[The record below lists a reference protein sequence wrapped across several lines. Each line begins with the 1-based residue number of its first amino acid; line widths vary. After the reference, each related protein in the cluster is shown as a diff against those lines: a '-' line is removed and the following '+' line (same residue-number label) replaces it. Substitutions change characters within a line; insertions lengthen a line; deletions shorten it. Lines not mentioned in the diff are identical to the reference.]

1 MTELD
6 TKRSEAKLW
15 QKKWFPWALAG
26 VLFLAVGL
34 LGWSSLSA
42 RSHQK
47 DMETELQLQ
56 RETIEALRAQAG
68 QEEEDEG
75 LIHEAL
81 PVITNSFIREQLHS
95 LRELVTTEYLYTNSG
110 KYENQNQ
117 ITIIGKDINIPFT
130 GKRFIVAYDGRIQ
143 AGIDIGKAQ
152 IDIDEDAR
160 AITVTL
166 PKSEIISHETF
177 EDTLVVLDETKNVFN
192 PISIENYNEF
202 VSAQKDSMEEKAIER
217 GLLTNA
223 DVEAKLIVQSFL
235 SQIPGIDT
243 YKLTIQQGA

>member
-1 MTELD
+1 MAE
-6 TKRSEAKLW
+6 TKKSEPKLW

-26 VLFLAVGL
+26 VLLLVVGL
-34 LGWSSLSA
+34 AGWSSLSA
-42 RSHQK
+42 RTRQK
-47 DMETELQLQ
+47 ELEAELQLQ

-68 QEEEDEG
+68 QEEDEG

-81 PVITNSFIREQLHS
+81 PVITDSLISEQLNA

-130 GKRFIVAYDGRIQ
+130 GKRFIVAYDGRIK

-152 IDIDEDAR
+152 IDIDEAAR
-160 AITVTL
+160 AITIAL

-177 EDTLVVLDETKNVFN
+177 EDTLVVLDETNNVFN

-202 VSAQKDSMEEKAIER
+202 VSEQKDSMEKKAIER

-223 DVEAKLIVQSFL
+223 DAEAKLMVQSFL

>member
-1 MTELD
+1 MAE
-6 TKRSEAKLW
+6 TKKSEPKLW

-26 VLFLAVGL
+26 VLLLVVGL
-34 LGWSSLSA
+34 AGWSSLSA
-42 RSHQK
+42 RTRQK
-47 DMETELQLQ
+47 ELEAELQLQ

-68 QEEEDEG
+68 QEEDEG

-81 PVITNSFIREQLHS
+81 PVITDSLISEQLNA

-130 GKRFIVAYDGRIQ
+130 GKRFIVAYDGRIK
-143 AGIDIGKAQ
+143 AGIDIGQTQ

-160 AITVTL
+160 AITITL
-166 PKSEIISHETF
+166 PKSEIVSHETF
-177 EDTLVVLDETKNVFN
+177 EDTLVVLDETNNVFN

-202 VSAQKDSMEEKAIER
+202 VSEQKDGMEKKAIER

-223 DVEAKLIVQSFL
+223 DAEAKRMVQSFL

-243 YKLTIQQGA
+243 YQLTIQQGA

>member
-1 MTELD
+1 MAE
-6 TKRSEAKLW
+6 TKKSEPKLW

-26 VLFLAVGL
+26 VLLLVVGL
-34 LGWSSLSA
+34 AGWSSLSA
-42 RSHQK
+42 RTRQK
-47 DMETELQLQ
+47 ELEAELQLQ

-68 QEEEDEG
+68 QEEDEG

-81 PVITNSFIREQLHS
+81 PVITDSLISEQLNA

-143 AGIDIGKAQ
+143 AGIDIGQAQ

-160 AITVTL
+160 AITIAL

-192 PISIENYNEF
+192 PISIENYNKF

-223 DVEAKLIVQSFL
+223 DAEAKRMVQSFL

-243 YKLTIQQGA
+243 YQLTIQQGA

>member
-1 MTELD
+1 MAE
-6 TKRSEAKLW
+6 TKKSEPKLW

-26 VLFLAVGL
+26 VLLLVVGL
-34 LGWSSLSA
+34 AGWSSLSA
-42 RSHQK
+42 RTRQK
-47 DMETELQLQ
+47 ELEAELQLQ

-68 QEEEDEG
+68 QEEDEG

-81 PVITNSFIREQLHS
+81 PVITDSLISEQLNA

-130 GKRFIVAYDGRIQ
+130 GKRFIVAYDGRIK
-143 AGIDIGKAQ
+143 AGIDIGQTQ

-160 AITVTL
+160 AITITL
-166 PKSEIISHETF
+166 PKSEIVSHETF
-177 EDTLVVLDETKNVFN
+177 EDTLVVLDETNNVFN

-202 VSAQKDSMEEKAIER
+202 VSEQKDSMEKKAIER

-223 DVEAKLIVQSFL
+223 DAEAKLMVQSFL